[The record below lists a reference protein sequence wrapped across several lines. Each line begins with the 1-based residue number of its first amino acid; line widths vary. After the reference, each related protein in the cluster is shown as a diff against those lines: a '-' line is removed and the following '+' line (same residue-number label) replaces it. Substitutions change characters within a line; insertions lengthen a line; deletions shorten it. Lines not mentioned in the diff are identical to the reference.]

1 MNYRLSAMM
10 GGKLPDNNP
19 AITDLNDPNRPMEIG
34 EQFSGVYENDWTT
47 FFYYRLWYN
56 FLGLICRSYILQMA
70 YSLNI
75 GTLYIH
81 SVTDIVRLLTFY
93 YKS

>member
-34 EQFSGVYENDWTT
+34 TKKTTTYGAGESRFRHGTGTENGVVLN
-47 FFYYRLWYN
+47 RLM
-56 FLGLICRSYILQMA
+56 GSQ
-70 YSLNI
+70 
-75 GTLYIH
+75 TLP
-81 SVTDIVRLLTFY
+81 V
-93 YKS
+93 